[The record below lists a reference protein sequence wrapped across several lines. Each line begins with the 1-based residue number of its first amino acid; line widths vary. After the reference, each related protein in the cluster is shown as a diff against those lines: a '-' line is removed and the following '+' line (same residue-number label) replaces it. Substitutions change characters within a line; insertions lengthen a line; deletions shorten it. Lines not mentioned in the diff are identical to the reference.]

1 MIRRM
6 RLIFLIISF
15 LFLSATT
22 VANPLIDHPLT
33 LSEVVEI
40 ALDNHPTTHQSWWN
54 AKRAAAS
61 LGNAKKS
68 YYPRVDLRSTV
79 NHGRDFKFIN
89 GPDTS
94 YTTVGVDLVFSM
106 LLCDFGERKANVE
119 MAKMSLV
126 EANWQYDWAIQKV
139 LIAALENGY
148 ATLHAQELV
157 QASYS
162 SVADAEKMLYLAKEL
177 NQAGLSPI
185 SDVYMAEASLS
196 QMKMDLYQQKAQLDV
211 RKAKLS
217 VSMGLP
223 PQTCLELAN
232 LTAIDSLP
240 INKCEELIDLALQQ
254 RADLLAKHAKLSA
267 SFSNQDRVRASY
279 GPKVTVAGSGGANYA
294 FHAKEHGLQYQIGLN
309 IDYPLFN
316 GFETTYQ
323 KRMAYAETKAI
334 GEELF
339 QLQLDIALEVL
350 THSRELQGY
359 QEMLPEAIKNLENS
373 INAYESTLDKYRAGK
388 ERIGEVSQAQRQLA
402 AARIRYSDIKTRW
415 LLSLANLAYA
425 TGTLAPCLER
435 S

>member
-1 MIRRM
+1 M
-6 RLIFLIISF
+6 
-15 LFLSATT
+15 
-22 VANPLIDHPLT
+22 
-33 LSEVVEI
+33 
-40 ALDNHPTTHQSWWN
+40 
-54 AKRAAAS
+54 
-61 LGNAKKS
+61 
-68 YYPRVDLRSTV
+68 
-79 NHGRDFKFIN
+79 
-89 GPDTS
+89 
-94 YTTVGVDLVFSM
+94 
-106 LLCDFGERKANVE
+106 
-119 MAKMSLV
+119 
-126 EANWQYDWAIQKV
+126 
-139 LIAALENGY
+139 
-148 ATLHAQELV
+148 
-157 QASYS
+157 
-162 SVADAEKMLYLAKEL
+162 
-177 NQAGLSPI
+177 
-185 SDVYMAEASLS
+185 
-196 QMKMDLYQQKAQLDV
+196 
-211 RKAKLS
+211 
-217 VSMGLP
+217 
-223 PQTCLELAN
+223 
-232 LTAIDSLP
+232 
-240 INKCEELIDLALQQ
+240 
-254 RADLLAKHAKLSA
+254 AKHAKLSA